1 MTGFSVSDNASAML
15 EKITEGMVSA
25 IKNIKRD
32 DFSKK
37 KYKKMIRKLQN
48 RQQCP
53 LKN

>member
-32 DFSKK
+32 DFSKRNT
-37 KYKKMIRKLQN
+37 RK
-48 RQQCP
+48 
-53 LKN
+53 